1 MSNLLHV
8 HTIMIILF
16 MICMVCLLVVSF
28 CKAIADYGNRKAG
41 IFVMSTEDYLTN
53 FYPTIQTALDLY
65 YSLAAVNADVNELG
79 MLNFIL
85 DKLMGSC

>member
-1 MSNLLHV
+1 MMY
-8 HTIMIILF
+8 I
-16 MICMVCLLVVSF
+16 VCLLFVSF
-28 CKAIADYGNRKAG
+28 CKAVADYGNRKAG

-53 FYPTIQTALDLY
+53 FYATVQTALDLY

-85 DKLMGSC
+85 LLADSC